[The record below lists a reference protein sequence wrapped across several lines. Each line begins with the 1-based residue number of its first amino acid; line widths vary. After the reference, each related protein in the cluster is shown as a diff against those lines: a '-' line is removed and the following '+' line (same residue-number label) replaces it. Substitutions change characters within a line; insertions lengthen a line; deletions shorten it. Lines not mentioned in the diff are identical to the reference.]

1 MTETRKEGNEVIILN
16 KNNPNQNPKNSGEN
30 NEIPSNQGQNTEN
43 PPQTQTQEVMVQ
55 NPAAT
60 STSVQVNPPNLEDI
74 QLDLNKKDII
84 EIPQEIKEKLKF
96 PPCPICQSDNYTLY
110 IPESPPQENN
120 QNAENNQEVNPN
132 PNSENREIASSRK
145 YNFYFPIL
153 ICQSNHQRCL
163 MCNQAPHNDK
173 YCEEQFL
180 RFDYILSVYDTIKP
194 IIPEQKNLD
203 FIYLY
208 NSANS
213 KSIPQSTEPGCCN
226 GKCCWTNSLYIFL
239 LFLWTCASAA
249 ILGLGIGFCVL
260 SFALRIFCCLYHFC
274 YRACC
279 TTTVT
284 EEDKGNYILR
294 TTTRHL
300 DKERADEAEQEEHDN
315 SLAECGANSLLL
327 LRFIP
332 SGYKKISEWYGDWTS
347 S

>member
-1 MTETRKEGNEVIILN
+1 MKETRNEGKEVIVLNQNNTN
-16 KNNPNQNPKNSGEN
+16 KNPKQEEN
-30 NEIPSNQGQNTEN
+30 NENA
-43 PPQTQTQEVMVQ
+43 PQSQTQEVMGQ
-55 NPAAT
+55 NPAIPYN
-60 STSVQVNPPNLEDI
+60 SVEVNLPNLESI

-84 EIPQEIKEKLKF
+84 EIPQEIKEKLMF

-120 QNAENNQEVNPN
+120 QNHENNIQEVNPN
-132 PNSENREIASSRK
+132 ANSENRGMSQSRK
-145 YNFYFPIL
+145 YNICFPIL

-180 RFDYILSVYDTIKP
+180 RYDYILSVYDTIKP
-194 IIPEQKNLD
+194 IIPEQKNSD

-208 NSANS
+208 NEANS
-213 KSIPQSTEPGCCN
+213 KSLPLSTEPGCCN

-249 ILGLGIGFCVL
+249 LLGLGIGFCVL
-260 SFALRIFCCLYHFC
+260 SFGLRIVCCLYHFC

-284 EEDKGNYILR
+284 EEDRGDYIVR
-294 TTTRHL
+294 TTTHHVGR
-300 DKERADEAEQEEHDN
+300 EIADEAEEARDDRN
-315 SLAECGANSLLL
+315 LAECGANSLLL
-327 LRFIP
+327 LTFIP
-332 SGYKKISEWYGDWTS
+332 SGYKKISEWYEDWKRP
-347 S
+347 